1 MKSASLSQVGYTNS
15 SFKMRGAQKTT
26 KSDNVQ
32 LFRNDPDQIQG
43 ADDEVWHIGTV
54 QHNVKKER

>member
-1 MKSASLSQVGYTNS
+1 MRSASLSQVGYTKR
-15 SFKMRGAQKTT
+15 SFKMCEAQKNT

-32 LFRNDPDQIQG
+32 LFQNGSDQIQG
-43 ADDEVWHIGTV
+43 ASNDVWHIGTV

>member
-1 MKSASLSQVGYTNS
+1 MKSATQSRIGYIKS
-15 SFKMRGAQKTT
+15 SFIKYGAGKPT

-32 LFRNDPDQIQG
+32 LFWNGSAEIEG
-43 ADDEVWHIGTV
+43 AGNEVLHIGTV